1 MGTISM
7 ESAIHSV
14 NNEANFSELSPHAY
28 KFITE
33 CPENFS
39 NSGDNSNH
47 FNSDS
52 DLDSQGGNNNNI
64 RLINIREVN
73 DDTSLTSIHP
83 PCSKRRLHAN
93 DINNVTNQ
101 QLTFAEERNSCEKL
115 TKGKQKI
122 PIEFI
127 ADRTKRYSTFSKR
140 KTGLMKKAVE
150 LAELT
155 GAEVLLLV
163 ASETNHVYT
172 FATQRLKGIIELECG
187 KRLIQTC
194 LSSSINSS
202 NSSMMKS
209 DQTDL
214 DNLKTIHNVN
224 RKFCKK
230 EESTAIVNAD
240 TTLSSKDYVINDL
253 KNICNQDNEV
263 SPILEKDATQKLAN
277 PNHVDNFEH
286 RINIIPNTVIDS
298 SQTADNHVLLNSEA
312 FCNNISQ
319 VTNISSSAECKN
331 MVYVPVSI
339 VPSSSQNMLTLTPLP
354 SNLLLTAQMTTNQL
368 LLIPKLNSLPYITS
382 NAGNILNSSVDT
394 STSNS
399 LNPYLVGFLNV
410 DANNRSSGTSTNCVT
425 KESSNFTSQ
434 NHINEFVNNSCKHYF
449 KPPD

>member
-1 MGTISM
+1 METISM
-7 ESAIHSV
+7 DSAIHPV
-14 NNEANFSELSPHAY
+14 NNEENFSELSPHAY

-52 DLDSQGGNNNNI
+52 DLDSRENNSNI
-64 RLINIREVN
+64 RLVNIREVN
-73 DDTSLTSIHP
+73 GDTSLTSIHP
-83 PCSKRRLHAN
+83 PCSKRRLYAN
-93 DINNVTNQ
+93 DINTITSQ
-101 QLTFAEERNSCEKL
+101 QPTFAEERNSCEKL

-209 DQTDL
+209 DQPDL
-214 DNLKTIHNVN
+214 DNLKAIHNVD
-224 RKFCKK
+224 RKFCEK
-230 EESTAIVNAD
+230 EENAAIVNAD
-240 TTLSSKDYVINDL
+240 TTLSNKDYVINDL
-253 KNICNQDNEV
+253 KNVCGQDNEV
-263 SPILEKDATQKLAN
+263 SSIRKNDAIQKLAN
-277 PNHVDNFEH
+277 PNRVDNFENP
-286 RINIIPNTVIDS
+286 ISIIPNTAIDS
-298 SQTADNHVLLNSEA
+298 SQTADNHILLNSEA
-312 FCNNISQ
+312 FCSNISQ

-331 MVYVPVSI
+331 MIYVPVSI

-354 SNLLLTAQMTTNQL
+354 SSLLLTAQMTTNQL
-368 LLIPKLNSLPYITS
+368 LLVPKLNSLPYITS
-382 NAGNILNSSVDT
+382 NAGNISSSSADT

-410 DANNRSSGTSTNCVT
+410 DASNRSSGTSANCVA

-434 NHINEFVNNSCKHYF
+434 NHISGFVNNSRKHYF